1 MSRFEE
7 STASAAE
14 VEAAETE
21 RGVTV
26 HLVDGSAVTTKAA
39 ALDAIAAALS
49 FPDWFGKNLDALY
62 DCLRDLSW
70 LPSGEHALIWA
81 HADRLRDADA
91 TAFRGIRSALRDA
104 VAADRN
110 TRTTLTVV
118 LTPN

>member
-14 VEAAETE
+14 VAAAE
-21 RGVTV
+21 RDKGATV
-26 HLVDGSAVTTKAA
+26 HLVDGSAVRTKAA

-70 LPSGEHALIWA
+70 LPDGEHVLVWS
-81 HADRLRDADA
+81 HFDGLRDADA
-91 TAFRGIRSALRDA
+91 KAFHGIRAALRDA

-118 LTPN
+118 LTAN